1 MAVLNASTDRWA
13 DRSLKML
20 FRTWLV
26 MLALL
31 FAGGLNLPA
40 QTPREYEVKAAF
52 LYNFVQFV
60 EWPADAFS
68 DAQSPVVIGILGDDP
83 FGASLD
89 DIVRDEK
96 VNNRPLVIR
105 HYQRVEDIKDCQILF
120 ISQSENRRLE
130 EILAGLKDRSILTV
144 GDTDGFARRGG
155 MIRFVTENNKI
166 RFRINVKAAKT
177 ANLTISS
184 KLLRLAEIVEPGKD

>member
-1 MAVLNASTDRWA
+1 
-13 DRSLKML
+13 ML
-20 FRTWLV
+20 FRTWFV

-31 FAGGLNLPA
+31 FAGGLNLLG

-60 EWPADAFS
+60 EWPADAFL
-68 DAQSPVVIGILGDDP
+68 DAQSPVIIGILGDDP

-89 DIVRDEK
+89 EIVRDEK
-96 VNNRPLVIR
+96 VNSRPLVIR
-105 HYQRVEDIKDCQILF
+105 HYQRVEDIKACQILF
-120 ISQSENRRLE
+120 ISQSENWRLE

-166 RFRINVKAAKT
+166 RFRINVEAAKT

-184 KLLRLAEIVEPGKD
+184 KMLRLAEIVEPGKD